1 MNEKSAIRIFSI
13 IIFISAVMILTATVL
28 FIVHERKAYYLKVDG
43 MDKSA
48 ASVTAAPA
56 VVESKIPEKKEEEK
70 LETAPFPAAHAA
82 LYNVVQEEVPD
93 IYQSIA
99 NDIECSSLFKTLDN
113 RLSKCITENAL
124 TVHVKA
130 QHQQQYGTVVK
141 VEKYGKDGK
150 NFATDKTILLLNEN
164 IPDGE
169 SADLTI
175 YPTAMITQD
184 NDQTLEIFAL
194 NPLAAYKACME
205 GIDRQLDGAYYI
217 LDLHLEAKR
226 NEELA
231 QQSRA
236 LAEQALQEAENARL
250 QAQKEAE
257 TGYSRLIRDTIQF
270 VEEHCSEQELSVND
284 IAKGMNFS
292 AAHLNVLFR
301 KETGITIKQYI
312 SDYRLHLS
320 KKLLRNEHMKI
331 VEIAERCGYSNANY
345 FAKVFRNAEGMS
357 PLEYRQKENG
367 SRSE

>member
-13 IIFISAVMILTATVL
+13 VIFISAVMILTATVL

-56 VVESKIPEKKEEEK
+56 AVESKIPEKKEEEK

-194 NPLAAYKACME
+194 NQLAAYKACME

-217 LDLHLEAKR
+217 LDLHLQAKR

-231 QQSRA
+231 QQSQQ

-257 TGYSRLIRDTIQF
+257 KSNVIINNNYYEDDNDRRYYRTISIPAWPLRPVRPQKPSQPSKPSHPSQPSKPSSGSSKPASSPTSHSMF
-270 VEEHCSEQELSVND
+270 APGK
-284 IAKGMNFS
+284 I
-292 AAHLNVLFR
+292 NVL
-301 KETGITIKQYI
+301 
-312 SDYRLHLS
+312 
-320 KKLLRNEHMKI
+320 
-331 VEIAERCGYSNANY
+331 
-345 FAKVFRNAEGMS
+345 
-357 PLEYRQKENG
+357 
-367 SRSE
+367 

>member
-1 MNEKSAIRIFSI
+1 MFPVKDRAEAKTLLAESVQAILSQMLCHSVEGGRAICREVLLRAEGVPTAIRENNIAALRQIMDSYRQQGMRTLDFSLRELLATSKITASEAYARRRTSVNSSIFLSAIDFCLRLLYNKLMGTLLLRISAATGEIIYISHITGGLAQMNEKSAIRIFSI

-56 VVESKIPEKKEEEK
+56 AVESKIPEKKEEEK
-70 LETAPFPAAHAA
+70 LETAPFPDAHAE

-113 RLSKCITENAL
+113 RLSKCITDNVL

-184 NDQTLEIFAL
+184 NNQTLEIFAL
-194 NPLAAYKACME
+194 NPLAA
-205 GIDRQLDGAYYI
+205 I
-217 LDLHLEAKR
+217 KR
-226 NEELA
+226 A
-231 QQSRA
+231 WR
-236 LAEQALQEAENARL
+236 
-250 QAQKEAE
+250 
-257 TGYSRLIRDTIQF
+257 G
-270 VEEHCSEQELSVND
+270 
-284 IAKGMNFS
+284 
-292 AAHLNVLFR
+292 
-301 KETGITIKQYI
+301 
-312 SDYRLHLS
+312 
-320 KKLLRNEHMKI
+320 
-331 VEIAERCGYSNANY
+331 
-345 FAKVFRNAEGMS
+345 
-357 PLEYRQKENG
+357 
-367 SRSE
+367 